1 MGPSSS
7 LNATV
12 MNSSASSQFS
22 TTSTVGELLNN
33 LMVEQWRWSSTY
45 ADYFD
50 ECHPVECSYTFKTR
64 NDVIYIVTILIGLIG
79 GLIRA
84 LKLAVPFIVTLF
96 RRKNRNPIIET
107 GKKHSKLQH

>member
-1 MGPSSS
+1 
-7 LNATV
+7 

-45 ADYFD
+45 VDYFD

-64 NDVIYIVTILIGLIG
+64 NYVIYIMTILIGLIG
-79 GLIRA
+79 GLVTI

-96 RRKNRNPIIET
+96 RKKKIEQSSEI
-107 GKKHSKLQH
+107 GKKH